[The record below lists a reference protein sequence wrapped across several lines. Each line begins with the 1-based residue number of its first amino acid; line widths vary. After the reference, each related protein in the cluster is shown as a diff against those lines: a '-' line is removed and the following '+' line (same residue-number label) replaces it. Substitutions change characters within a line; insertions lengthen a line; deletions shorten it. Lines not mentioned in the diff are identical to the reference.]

1 MLKDLSQFLGLRDLS
16 LVQNL
21 PGFGNWLLL
30 AISELI
36 SHLEKYDHT
45 ITQLE
50 KFSDKREWKRESTLF
65 HAQLVI
71 LPLQSRLHLF
81 EWTEEEKL
89 LRGLSQSPFGVTHSR
104 TCGCFLQSNRNGFD
118 LRYHKSAPRSVL

>member
-30 AISELI
+30 VISELI

-50 KFSDKREWKRESTLF
+50 KLSDKREWKRESTLF

-81 EWTEEEKL
+81 EMDR
-89 LRGLSQSPFGVTHSR
+89 RGKAATWIKPVSLWGRTFSNLWMLSAVKQKRF
-104 TCGCFLQSNRNGFD
+104 
-118 LRYHKSAPRSVL
+118 